1 MKKIAVI
8 SFIFLGIFMVYF
20 GQNGAADEKDAARVP
35 LVIAGPGVKA
45 VGATTRTPAEMLD
58 FYPTLAEMCGLKPPS
73 YLSGVSLAP
82 ALADPKAMPRD
93 AALTQ
98 YASGYSIRTVRYRY
112 TEWGEQ
118 GAGGAELYDHQAD
131 SVEMV
136 NLAGS
141 EKHAATVAELSRLL
155 RERVT
160 IAQTRPEGLE
170 QIIFEN
176 RRRVR

>member
-1 MKKIAVI
+1 
-8 SFIFLGIFMVYF
+8 
-20 GQNGAADEKDAARVP
+20 
-35 LVIAGPGVKA
+35 
-45 VGATTRTPAEMLD
+45 
-58 FYPTLAEMCGLKPPS
+58 MCGLKPPA
-73 YLSGVSLAP
+73 YLAGVSLAP
-82 ALADPKAMPRD
+82 ALVDPKATPRQS
-93 AALTQ
+93 ALTQ
-98 YASGYSIRTVRYRY
+98 YGNGYSIRTARYRY
-112 TEWGEQ
+112 TEWGEK
-118 GAGGAELYDHQAD
+118 GAEGAELYDHQVD